1 MARGLNFSNVPFG
14 HQHLAGKTAWTKKS
28 EEVNQFLSR
37 IPSEKIFI
45 TDFSFHSISI
55 ALLRLNKPKL
65 LKEFVQDLFVEGSVG
80 LVHLGPEDT
89 DRIIE
94 VYEQFGLDYDDAY
107 QYVSAEKLNLEL
119 VSFDTDF
126 NKTPKGRKS
135 PGEVI

>member
-1 MARGLNFSNVPFG
+1 M
-14 HQHLAGKTAWTKKS
+14 
-28 EEVNQFLSR
+28 
-37 IPSEKIFI
+37 
-45 TDFSFHSISI
+45 
-55 ALLRLNKPKL
+55 
-65 LKEFVQDLFVEGSVG
+65 LKEFVQDLFVEGSVE

-126 NKTPKGRKS
+126 NKTPKSKKS
-135 PGEVI
+135 PGEII